1 MTTETAARLVLTVGI
16 TSTLFLIGMGVG
28 AIAGGL
34 ATWIEKRRAKAKAK
48 KVVAA
53 LAEIAKDTTILQAEK
68 VKADEK
74 SSDDAKELARMVLA
88 TKKAADYSKK

>member
-1 MTTETAARLVLTVGI
+1 MTTETAARIILTVGI

-34 ATWIEKRRAKAKAK
+34 ATWIEKRRANAKAK
-48 KVVAA
+48 KVIAA

-68 VKADEK
+68 VKANEK
-74 SSDDAKELARMVLA
+74 SSEDAKELARMVLA
-88 TKKAADYSKK
+88 TKNAADYSKK

>member
-28 AIAGGL
+28 ATAGGL
-34 ATWIEKRRAKAKAK
+34 ATWIEKRRANAKAK
-48 KVVAA
+48 KVIAA
-53 LAEIAKDTTILQAEK
+53 LAEIAKDETLLQAEK

>member
-1 MTTETAARLVLTVGI
+1 MTTETAARLILTVGI

-34 ATWIEKRRAKAKAK
+34 ATWIEKRRANAKAK
-48 KVVAA
+48 KVIAA

-88 TKKAADYSKK
+88 TKKAADCSKK

>member
-1 MTTETAARLVLTVGI
+1 MTTETVARLILTVGI

-34 ATWIEKRRAKAKAK
+34 ATWIEKRRACAKAK

-88 TKKAADYSKK
+88 TKKAAEYSKK

>member
-1 MTTETAARLVLTVGI
+1 MTTETAARLILTVGI

-34 ATWIEKRRAKAKAK
+34 ATWIEKRRANAKAK
-48 KVVAA
+48 KVIAA
-53 LAEIAKDTTILQAEK
+53 LAEIAKETTIYQAEK

-74 SSDDAKELARMVLA
+74 SSKDAKELARMVLA

>member
-1 MTTETAARLVLTVGI
+1 MTTETAARLILTVGI
-16 TSTLFLIGMGVG
+16 TSTLFIIGMGVG

-53 LAEIAKDTTILQAEK
+53 LAEIAKDATLVQAEK
-68 VKADEK
+68 VKEDKK
-74 SSDDAKELARMVLA
+74 SSEDAKELARMVLA

>member
-1 MTTETAARLVLTVGI
+1 MTTETAARLILTVGI

-34 ATWIEKRRAKAKAK
+34 ATWIEKRRANAKAK
-48 KVVAA
+48 KVIAA

>member
-1 MTTETAARLVLTVGI
+1 MTTETAARLILTVGI

-34 ATWIEKRRAKAKAK
+34 ATWIEKRRANAKAK
-48 KVVAA
+48 KVIAA
-53 LAEIAKDTTILQAEK
+53 LAEIAKETTIYQAEK

-74 SSDDAKELARMVLA
+74 SSKDAKELARMVLA
-88 TKKAADYSKK
+88 TKKAAEISKK